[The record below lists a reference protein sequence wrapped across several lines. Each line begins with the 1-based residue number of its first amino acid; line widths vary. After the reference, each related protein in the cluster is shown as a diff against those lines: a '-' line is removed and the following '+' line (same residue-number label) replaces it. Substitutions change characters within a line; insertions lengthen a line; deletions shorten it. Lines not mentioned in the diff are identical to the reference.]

1 MPVKKYCERTR
12 QRHRAVVQDKL
23 PVVVVQPRNC
33 GKVQQAVISLL
44 VNALHGEGVEQVN
57 YDHVFLTVP
66 KAGVPL
72 SYRKHRYD
80 VSCAIG
86 DRVILI
92 DVLSVNLRYWQSEE
106 LNGHGEAQEQAIHS
120 DTEPASG

>member
-1 MPVKKYCERTR
+1 MPVKKYYERTR

-23 PVVVVQPRNC
+23 PVVLVQPKNC
-33 GKVQQAVISLL
+33 GQLQQAIISVL
-44 VNALHGEGVEQVN
+44 VNALHGEGIKLVN

-66 KAGVPL
+66 KASVSL

-80 VSCAIG
+80 ISFSIG

-92 DVLSVNLRYWQSEE
+92 DVLNISQRYWHEGE
-106 LNGHGEAQEQAIHS
+106 LNGHGEAQEQIL
-120 DTEPASG
+120 